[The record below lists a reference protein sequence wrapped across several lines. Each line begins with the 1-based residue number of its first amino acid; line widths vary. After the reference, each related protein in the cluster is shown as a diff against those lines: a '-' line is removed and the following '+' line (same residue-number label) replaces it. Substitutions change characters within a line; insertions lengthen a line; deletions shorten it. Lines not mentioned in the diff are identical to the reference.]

1 MAKKYLSVESGSND
15 FNDRINLKNSNNQIN
30 AQEVQSNVLKTED
43 KNHVLRDIK
52 DIFINKQDL
61 IELSNMTELDA
72 DGGDYTIDSIAR
84 KLNKL
89 ISALA
94 RVAQ

>member
-15 FNDRINLKNSNNQIN
+15 LNDRINLKNSNNQIN
-30 AQEVQSNVLKTED
+30 EQEVQSNVLKTED